1 MNPGGDTAVKSLL
14 VAAVS
19 VLLAAGGRADAAT
32 ATASIGVTILGTGG
46 ADPAASA
53 VTLSAR
59 RPFADDGHG
68 RVAGS
73 FAVGGAR
80 RATYS
85 VVVQPEVRAEGA
97 SGGIV
102 LKTAEHGAR
111 SLPESGRHETALDLR
126 AEGSAAP
133 GRYAGTFPVTVAY
146 N

>member
-1 MNPGGDTAVKSLL
+1 MKSLL
-14 VAAVS
+14 LAAIA
-19 VLLAAGGRADAAT
+19 VLLASGGRADAAT

-46 ADPAASA
+46 ADPVSSA
-53 VTLSAR
+53 VTLSAT
-59 RPFADDGHG
+59 RPFVDDGHG

-85 VVVQPEVRAEGA
+85 VVVPPEVRAEGA

-102 LKTAEHGAR
+102 VTTAGAGSR
-111 SLPESGRHETALDLR
+111 LLPESGRHEMDLDLR
-126 AEGSAAP
+126 AEDNVAP
-133 GRYAGTFPVTVAY
+133 GRYAGTFPVTIAY